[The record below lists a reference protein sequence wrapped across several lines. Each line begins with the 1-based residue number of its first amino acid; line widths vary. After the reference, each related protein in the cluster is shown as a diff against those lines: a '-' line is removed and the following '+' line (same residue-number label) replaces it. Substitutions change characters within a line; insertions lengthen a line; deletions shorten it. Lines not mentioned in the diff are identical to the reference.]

1 MAIHNA
7 AIYLLSSRTKLLNK
21 CLSDLYKN
29 WNYQYEYPVYVHY
42 FGDIY
47 SEKFIEEINKNI
59 SNKIYF
65 FNIKK
70 ELPAN
75 LDIKD
80 LFYNKKNLRY
90 VKESFPKSRLDYLH
104 MCKFASNLNSFGKT
118 GCPNIALKKF
128 DYLMKIDDDSGFLK
142 KIDFDLFDI
151 LNQYPSASGY
161 TWSTFEYAHKET
173 RVGLWEFYKSYLK
186 KFGYFPKNHFLK
198 NAILKDDENLMHK
211 INWSSGNLNIFN
223 IKKIIQ
229 KPWNEYQLFVNESNG
244 IYKNRW
250 GDIEITSL
258 FLYTHFENP
267 IFDFDLRNKE
277 LYTNKIESTFSVR
290 APSTNMNLSM
300 HNFFPLT
307 IYHYLK
313 FFIKNGLNFLKKKK
327 LNKFK
332 D

>member
-7 AIYLLSSRTKLLNK
+7 AVYLLSSRKKLLNK
-21 CLSDLYKN
+21 CLYDFYKN

-47 SEKFIEEINKNI
+47 SEKFIKEINKNI

-65 FNIKK
+65 FNIKN

-75 LDIKD
+75 LDVKD

-104 MCKFASNLNSFGKT
+104 MCKFASNLNSFGKI
-118 GCPNIALKKF
+118 GCPNIELKKF

-142 KIDFDLFDI
+142 KINFDLFDV

-161 TWSTFEYAHKET
+161 TWNTFEYTHKET

-186 KFGYFPKNHFLK
+186 KYGYFPKNYLLK
-198 NAILKDDENLMHK
+198 NAILKNDENLMHK
-211 INWSSGNLNIFN
+211 INWSSGNLNVFN

-313 FFIKNGLNFLKKKK
+313 FFIKNVSSFFKKKK